1 MKGYSGKIPHVD
13 LTKGAFSVE
22 QPSETFY
29 RQYVGGACMG
39 NYYVFKGM
47 EAGADPLGP

>member
-1 MKGYSGKIPHVD
+1 MKGYSGKILHVD
-13 LTKGAFSVE
+13 LSKGAFSVE
-22 QPSETFY
+22 QPSEAFY

-47 EAGADPLGP
+47 KAG